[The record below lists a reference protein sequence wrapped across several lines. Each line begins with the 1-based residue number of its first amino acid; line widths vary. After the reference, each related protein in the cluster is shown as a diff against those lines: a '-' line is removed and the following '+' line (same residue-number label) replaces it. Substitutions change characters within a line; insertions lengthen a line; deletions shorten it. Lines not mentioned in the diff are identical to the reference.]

1 MEACSLVKDRWQ
13 LNLRTVNTHHDE
25 TKHVL
30 AVSSRFP
37 RTKMK
42 GRKGTAV
49 LSCENSLLR
58 VMRKQGKASS
68 PISLSHWGVRPPQT
82 VFVLRLLCLVT
93 PAVKRVWLSL
103 QSGWAGCQGSPAR
116 GLSLGWP
123 SVTPAG
129 QLGFRSSQLFSGA
142 EKNAWFKLTPR
153 SSHFHSIPFRIQI
166 HDQPQ
171 ISVCLEAK
179 NNMKCIKHA
188 MQKLQL
194 ETSTAICP
202 CF

>member
-1 MEACSLVKDRWQ
+1 MKQSTSSLWAADSREQKWRGERVRRSSAVKT
-13 LNLRTVNTHHDE
+13 L
-25 TKHVL
+25 
-30 AVSSRFP
+30 SSGSWESRGRRLPRFP
-37 RTKMK
+37 CHT
-42 GRKGTAV
+42 
-49 LSCENSLLR
+49 E
-58 VMRKQGKASS
+58 
-68 PISLSHWGVRPPQT
+68 
-82 VFVLRLLCLVT
+82 VFVHLRQFLFWGSFVLLLLLWRGCDC
-93 PAVKRVWLSL
+93 PCSR
-103 QSGWAGCQGSPAR
+103 GWAGCQGSPAR

-202 CF
+202 WF